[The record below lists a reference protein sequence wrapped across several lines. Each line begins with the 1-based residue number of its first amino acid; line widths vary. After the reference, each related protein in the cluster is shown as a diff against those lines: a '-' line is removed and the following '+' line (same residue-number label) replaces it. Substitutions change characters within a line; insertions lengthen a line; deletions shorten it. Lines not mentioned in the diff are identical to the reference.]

1 MSLRDFLIMAG
12 LCLIWAL
19 NTIVSKVVVSDYE
32 VAPLF
37 YAAVRFALV
46 TAAVSPWL
54 FPAPKP
60 IWRAIVVG
68 LCMGG
73 GTFALFFVGLRT
85 SSPSAATIVAQIGLP
100 ITTMLSVWMLGERIY
115 WRRGLGIALAFVG
128 VLVVMW
134 HPGDFQAST
143 GLLLIALGALAGSF
157 GAVMMK
163 QMEGVRPLQFQ
174 AWVGL
179 SSFVPLTV
187 ATVVLEP
194 HGLGSALAMGWWF
207 VAAVTFS
214 ALVVSVVAH
223 TAYYMLIQRYEA
235 NLIAPLTLMTPL
247 ATIVLGVFLTNDIFD
262 GRMALG
268 TLLALTGVLIITV
281 RRSHV
286 GSLMLWLKERI

>member
-100 ITTMLSVWMLGERIY
+100 ITPMLSVWMLGERI
-115 WRRGLGIALAFVG
+115 
-128 VLVVMW
+128 
-134 HPGDFQAST
+134 
-143 GLLLIALGALAGSF
+143 
-157 GAVMMK
+157 
-163 QMEGVRPLQFQ
+163 
-174 AWVGL
+174 
-179 SSFVPLTV
+179 
-187 ATVVLEP
+187 
-194 HGLGSALAMGWWF
+194 
-207 VAAVTFS
+207 
-214 ALVVSVVAH
+214 
-223 TAYYMLIQRYEA
+223 
-235 NLIAPLTLMTPL
+235 
-247 ATIVLGVFLTNDIFD
+247 
-262 GRMALG
+262 
-268 TLLALTGVLIITV
+268 
-281 RRSHV
+281 
-286 GSLMLWLKERI
+286 